1 MDQKLQLTVTSNQE
15 VVTDFNVTD
24 TLLVNFSRCIKNKEY
39 AFTFVNDN
47 NYESLTFTFHS
58 NLEIDCYFEFT
69 KADGKKKFVGYRY
82 LKEKEFTV
90 DIKDCKDFSIVIPR
104 EKNTDVCTAL
114 TLAHLEA
121 K

>member
-1 MDQKLQLTVTSNQE
+1 MEQKLQLTFNGDKPVN
-15 VVTDFNVTD
+15 TDFCVMD
-24 TLLVNFSRCIKNKEY
+24 TLLVNFSRCIRNKEY
-39 AFTFVNDN
+39 VFTFVNDMK
-47 NYESLTFTFHS
+47 YKTLVFTFHS

-69 KADGKKKFVGYRY
+69 KADGKKKFIGYRY
-82 LKEKEFTV
+82 LKETEFTV

-114 TLAHLEA
+114 TLVSLHV

>member
-1 MDQKLQLTVTSNQE
+1 MEQKLQLTFNGDKPVN
-15 VVTDFNVTD
+15 TDFNVTD
-24 TLLVNFSRCIKNKEY
+24 TLLVNFSRCIRNKEY
-39 AFTFVNDN
+39 IFTFVNDS

>member
-1 MDQKLQLTVTSNQE
+1 MDQKLQLMFNGDKPVQ
-15 VVTDFNVTD
+15 TDFNVSD
-24 TLLVNFSRCIKNKEY
+24 TLLINFSRCIRNKEY
-39 AFTFVNDN
+39 IFTFVNDKD
-47 NYESLTFTFHS
+47 YQTLTFRFIS

-90 DIKDCKDFSIVIPR
+90 DIAGCRDFSIVIPR

-114 TLAHLEA
+114 TLTDLHAQ
-121 K
+121 